1 VSLNDNKGIVR
12 RFFGA
17 LNENRLAELESDLL
31 APSYRLSFDGHPPL
45 DRQGALAFFGA
56 FLAAF
61 PGIHHSLED
70 QFAEGDRVA
79 TRIIAR
85 GRHQGDFM
93 GMSPTGKEIA
103 IGAINI
109 HRFEGDKI
117 VEQWVNSD
125 ALGLLQQLGVIPAP
139 GGTSSH

>member
-1 VSLNDNKGIVR
+1 MSLDDNKAVVR
-12 RFFGA
+12 RFFDA
-17 LNENRLAELESDLL
+17 LNENRLNEVESEFL
-31 APSYRLSFDGHPPL
+31 APSYKLSFDGHPPL
-45 DRQGALAFFGA
+45 DRQGAMAFFMG

-79 TRIIAR
+79 TRIVVR

-93 GMSPTGKEIA
+93 GMPPSGKEIA
-103 IGAINI
+103 IGSINI
-109 HRFEGDKI
+109 HRLEGGKI

-125 ALGLLQQLGVIPAP
+125 ALGLLQQLGALPAP
-139 GGTSSH
+139 SGAASH